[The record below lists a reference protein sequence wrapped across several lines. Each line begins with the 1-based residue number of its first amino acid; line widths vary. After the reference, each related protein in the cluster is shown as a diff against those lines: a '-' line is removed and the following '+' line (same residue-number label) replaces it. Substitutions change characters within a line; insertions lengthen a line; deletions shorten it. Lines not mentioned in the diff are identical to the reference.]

1 MDIFSFQRA
10 CASRSLFRSADAAY
24 RESREGISTMIQLVG
39 HMRTG
44 TWALLLL
51 AASAAAADGDQ
62 HFRLVVLHNNDMH
75 ARFEQTNA
83 QSGRCAQKHLSTNDC
98 YGGFARVASF
108 VKEVKAKEPNVVFLN
123 AGDTYQ
129 GTTWYTVHK
138 WSVVAHFMQMI
149 GLDAMVRFCF

>member
-1 MDIFSFQRA
+1 MRLV
-10 CASRSLFRSADAAY
+10 RSLIRSADWVPEKAERA
-24 RESREGISTMIQLVG
+24 STAIQLVDL
-39 HMRTG
+39 MRAG

-51 AASAAAADGDQ
+51 AASAVAAADNGQ

-98 YGGFARVASF
+98 YGGFARVASY
-108 VKEVKAKEPNVVFLN
+108 VKEIKAKEPNVIFLN

-138 WSVVAHFMQMI
+138 WRVVAHFIQMI
-149 GLDAMVRFCF
+149 GLDAMVRKT